1 MCPDETISARR
12 TGGRGDAW
20 AEAEAMPSDEAVSR
34 VRRLI
39 GRIKSALGDLD
50 SVSRASLQADLA
62 HARDHTARQSARIR
76 QLENK
81 PAELLGEQVW
91 KDSGLGAVEDIDAL
105 RRSVTML
112 EQRVVDLTEQLD
124 RRQQELD
131 AARATNRDLMTRLN
145 RAPRPE
151 MTKA

>member
-50 SVSRASLQADLA
+50 SVSRASLQANLA

-91 KDSGLGAVEDIDAL
+91 KD
-105 RRSVTML
+105 
-112 EQRVVDLTEQLD
+112 
-124 RRQQELD
+124 
-131 AARATNRDLMTRLN
+131 
-145 RAPRPE
+145 
-151 MTKA
+151 